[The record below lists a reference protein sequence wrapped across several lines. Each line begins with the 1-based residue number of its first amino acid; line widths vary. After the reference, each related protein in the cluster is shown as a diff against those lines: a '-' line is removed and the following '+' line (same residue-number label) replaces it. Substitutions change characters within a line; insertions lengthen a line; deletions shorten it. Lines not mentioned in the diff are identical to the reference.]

1 MLKYKLKLSTTMQD
15 PFQQK
20 ALREIEIF
28 SKKIENIGFS
38 VTKPVKKL
46 YNYEIIVNN
55 KKEQAKLL
63 VYFGKKGIKNVIQA
77 NPESRM
83 LKELNNIVFGQTL
96 FESEKREE
104 IKFVEYIG
112 TDESGKGDYFGPLVV
127 AAVYINKKTML
138 ELESA
143 GVKDSKLI
151 SDNNIKIIESKIKK
165 IIGDNFEI
173 VQINPEKYNKLYES
187 FNNLNKIMGWAH
199 SKTIEN
205 LLQRINC
212 PNVIS
217 DKFGNEKLIKDELE
231 KKDIALNLYQTPKAE
246 RYTAVA
252 AASILARAKV
262 VDWFSIKSR
271 EIGFQIPKGGG
282 SSVNIAAKRVLSQFD
297 VNYLMKMIKFHF
309 KNSQSIF

>member
-1 MLKYKLKLSTTMQD
+1 MQD

-20 ALREIEIF
+20 ALKQIEFLTQKLIT
-28 SKKIENIGFS
+28 IGFS
-38 VTKPVKKL
+38 VSKPDKKL
-46 YNYEIIVNN
+46 YNYEVVVNRN
-55 KKEQAKLL
+55 KEQAKLL

-77 NPESRM
+77 NPESKIS
-83 LKELNNIVFGQTL
+83 KELKTLIFGETL
-96 FESEKREE
+96 FEAEQRNE

-127 AAVYINKKTML
+127 AAVYVDEKTTL
-138 ELESA
+138 ELEEA

-151 SDNNIKIIESKIKK
+151 TDYNIKIIEAKIKK
-165 IIGDNFEI
+165 IIGSRFEI

-199 SKTIEN
+199 SKAIQNLIEK
-205 LLQRINC
+205 INC

-217 DKFGNEKLIKDELE
+217 DKFGNEKLIKDEV
-231 KKDIALNLYQTPKAE
+231 KKKNINLNLYQTPKAE

-262 VDWFSIKSR
+262 VDWFNIKSR
-271 EIGFQIPKGGG
+271 EVGFQIPKGGG
-282 SSVNIAAKRVLSQFD
+282 TSVIISANRVLNQYD
-297 VNYLMKMIKFHF
+297 DNYLMKMIKFHF
-309 KNSQSIF
+309 KNSQSIFKK